1 MDYLDGCP
9 KWPNDP
15 QDYVDKTQ
23 LIVEAR
29 RMALF
34 FQGLSDVRTKK
45 KEATKLLLDYSSIS
59 K

>member
-29 RMALF
+29 RMALL

-45 KEATKLLLDYSSIS
+45 KEATKLLLDFSG
-59 K
+59 